1 MTSEQRKLRRKQ
13 EKEAKKQSKK
23 ELKEKVGLFD
33 KIPEECLTC
42 NAKFDKTDKEQVMTW
57 SVVVRKQEGI
67 VRLYCPDCWSAAK
80 KLIEEVNVGHD
91 DTKSNV

>member
-1 MTSEQRKLRRKQ
+1 MTSEQRKLRRKK
-13 EKEAKKQSKK
+13 EKEAKKKAKK
-23 ELKEKVGLFD
+23 ELQEKVGLFD

-42 NAKFDKTDKEQVMTW
+42 SAKFDKSDREQVMTW

-80 KLIEEVNVGHD
+80 KLIEEVNIGQRD
-91 DTKSNV
+91 AEGNV